1 MVLVS
6 AALTAVILPLVEGRQ
21 LDWPLWTWISL
32 AVAPLLLT
40 AFVAHQRRRAR
51 TGGSTL
57 LDMSLF
63 RERSFSAGL
72 LVQLGFWSGQASF
85 FVVLALY
92 LQQGRG
98 LHPLQAGL
106 VFTILAAA
114 YVIASMVASR
124 LALRHDHRVI
134 CAGALVLA
142 CGHGLLFVAVA
153 RIGVAGS
160 VAALVPGLVLVG
172 AGMGL
177 VLAPLATTI
186 LETVD
191 PDRAGAASGM
201 LTTVQNVGN
210 AIGVAGTGVL
220 FFGALHA
227 GYAHAFELSVVEL
240 GLVLVVVAALTRLLA
255 SRRPAGSAGP
265 IPAAREGAAPPRQV
279 VAPPGDAR

>member
-1 MVLVS
+1 MSTQQISSPAAGPEARPRILASRWALLPVVLAGTSMV
-6 AALTAVILPLVEGRQ
+6 AL
-21 LDWPLWTWISL
+21 DFWISL

-114 YVIASMVASR
+114 DVIASMVASG
-124 LALRHDHRVI
+124 LALRH
-134 CAGALVLA
+134 
-142 CGHGLLFVAVA
+142 
-153 RIGVAGS
+153 S
-160 VAALVPGLVLVG
+160 
-172 AGMGL
+172 
-177 VLAPLATTI
+177 
-186 LETVD
+186 
-191 PDRAGAASGM
+191 
-201 LTTVQNVGN
+201 
-210 AIGVAGTGVL
+210 TG
-220 FFGALHA
+220 
-227 GYAHAFELSVVEL
+227 
-240 GLVLVVVAALTRLLA
+240 
-255 SRRPAGSAGP
+255 
-265 IPAAREGAAPPRQV
+265 
-279 VAPPGDAR
+279 